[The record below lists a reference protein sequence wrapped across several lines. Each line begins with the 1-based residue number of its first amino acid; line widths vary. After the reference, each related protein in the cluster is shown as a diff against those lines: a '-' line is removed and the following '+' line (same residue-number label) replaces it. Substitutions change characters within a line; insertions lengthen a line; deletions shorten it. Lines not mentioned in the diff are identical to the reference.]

1 MSDAQH
7 LKTGAQGHIGDVLVL
22 GLGKS
27 GKSVARYCAQLLGS
41 RVTSLFVAAG
51 AQNDDSATFVES
63 LAGACKAGAAGEAC
77 DAGDACAN
85 AECAAVE
92 YAFGDDA
99 LAPLVAA
106 GRHFDICIASPGIPY
121 WHDLYVQGSALSN
134 ELVSEVEFAWRESAP
149 ESVWVAITGTNG
161 KTTTTS
167 CCAHVLKA
175 CGFTANAV
183 GNIGDVCLDAVAAGE
198 TQVYVAELSSYQ
210 LYSTNSF
217 TPDVAVML
225 NITPDHV
232 HWHKTFEAYRDAKY
246 KLFDHLGEAPGKPV
260 AILDATNDVVRAKVR
275 ELKALPREERGF
287 DYLPLGTVEGI
298 RGDMRAR
305 CGAENAAF
313 VDAHN
318 VLHVAFAGCDHAL
331 LPADDLLI
339 EGEHNVSN
347 ALAAASVAVA
357 LGANDQDIACA
368 LRTFAPL
375 EHRIEPCGQVAG
387 VACYNDSKATN
398 VDATVKALAAFPGK
412 RVIALLGGDDKG
424 TSLDELADAVL
435 AHVARAVCF
444 GAAGERFACALEDA
458 RAAAQDEKLDT
469 DHAEQLKIDRA
480 AHLVDALDCALANAQ
495 SGDVVLLSPAC
506 ASFDEFTSFEQRGKV
521 FKQLVAQRAE
531 AVDEAAPLAAGQAAV
546 AEAGQAASEIAARA
560 GE

>member
-1 MSDAQH
+1 MVNDAKH
-7 LKTGAQGHIGDVLVL
+7 SKTGAQGHIGDVLVL

-27 GKSVARYCAQLLGS
+27 GKSVVRYCAQLLGS
-41 RVTSLFVAAG
+41 RVTSMFVAAG
-51 AQNDDSATFVES
+51 AFNADSQEFCESFATQ
-63 LAGACKAGAAGEAC
+63 G
-77 DAGDACAN
+77 
-85 AECAAVE
+85 VE

-99 LAPLVAA
+99 LTPLAEA

-121 WHDLYVQGSALSN
+121 WHDLYVQGSVLSD

-175 CGFTANAV
+175 CGFEANAV
-183 GNIGDVCLDAVAAGE
+183 GNIGDVCLDAVAVGM
-198 TQVYVAELSSYQ
+198 TRVYVAELSSYQ

-275 ELKALPREERGF
+275 ELKALSRDERGF
-287 DYLPLGTVEGI
+287 DYLPLGTAEGI

-313 VDAHN
+313 VDADN

-331 LPADDLLI
+331 LPADELLI

-347 ALAAASVAVA
+347 ALAAASVAVT
-357 LGANDQDIACA
+357 LGADDQDIARA

-424 TSLDELADAVL
+424 TSLDELAEAVL

-458 RAAAQDEKLDT
+458 RAAAEEAKL
-469 DHAEQLKIDRA
+469 AIDRA
-480 AHLVDALDCALANAQ
+480 EHLVDALDCALANAQ
-495 SGDVVLLSPAC
+495 AGDVVLLSPAC

-521 FKQLVAQRAE
+521 FKELVAQRAE
-531 AVDEAAPLAAGQAAV
+531 AA
-546 AEAGQAASEIAARA
+546 AASETLARA

>member
-1 MSDAQH
+1 MSNAKH
-7 LKTGAQGHIGDVLVL
+7 VKTGAQGRIGDVLVL

-27 GKSVARYCAQLLGS
+27 GKSVARYCAKLLGS

-51 AQNDDSATFVES
+51 ARNDDSEAFVES
-63 LAGACKAGAAGEAC
+63 LAGAAAERVGAGAECAG
-77 DAGDACAN
+77 
-85 AECAAVE
+85 AAVE
-92 YAFGDDA
+92 YAFGDEA
-99 LAPLVAA
+99 LEPLAAA

-121 WHDLYVQGSALSN
+121 WHGLYVQGAALSD
-134 ELVSEVEFAWRESAP
+134 EHVSEVEFAWRESAP
-149 ESVWVAITGTNG
+149 ESTWVAITGTNG

-175 CGFTANAV
+175 CGFAANAV
-183 GNIGDVCLDAVAAGE
+183 GNIGDVCLDAVAAGA

-210 LYSTNSF
+210 LYSTTSF

-246 KLFDHLGEAPGKPV
+246 KVFDHLREAPGRPV

-275 ELKALPREERGF
+275 ELKALSREERGF

-313 VDAHN
+313 LDGSD
-318 VLHVAFAGCDHAL
+318 VLHVAYAGCDHAL
-331 LPADDLLI
+331 LPAGELLI

-357 LGANDQDIACA
+357 LGADDRAIADA

-375 EHRIEPCGQVAG
+375 EHRIEPCGQVGG

-412 RVIALLGGDDKG
+412 QVIALFGGDDKG
-424 TSLDELADAVL
+424 TALDELTAAAL

-444 GAAGERFACALEDA
+444 GAAGERFARAHEDA
-458 RAAAQDEKLDT
+458 RAAADAGTL
-469 DHAEQLKIDRA
+469 AIDRA
-480 AHLVDALDCALANAQ
+480 EHLADALDCALAAAHP
-495 SGDVVLLSPAC
+495 GDVVLLSPAC

-521 FKQLVAQRAE
+521 FKELVVQHAQA
-531 AVDEAAPLAAGQAAV
+531 AAAATATADEAIAIQTADGAGD
-546 AEAGQAASEIAARA
+546 
-560 GE
+560 